1 MWATWAR
8 TTIAFLRGQLT
19 EAESL
24 ATVAFELHQ
33 HVGIWGATETYGLHM
48 MLIWREQSRMAEMA
62 PIVEPILRDTVHPSA
77 PKMLGIFA
85 IERGAVDEI
94 PAILGPDPIPR
105 ARDFT
110 WLADVCVTAEL
121 ASAAHLPCCGELY
134 ETLLPFRDRIV
145 TMDGT
150 FFCMGAASRYL
161 GMLADTLNRP
171 RDAVTHLERAVE
183 LDDRVG
189 AIPWSVRSRWHL
201 AHVLGHGSPAARYVL
216 VDAHRIAADHDLVAL
231 RSMTRAAIDRD

>member
-1 MWATWAR
+1 
-8 TTIAFLRGQLT
+8 
-19 EAESL
+19 
-24 ATVAFELHQ
+24 
-33 HVGIWGATETYGLHM
+33 
-48 MLIWREQSRMAEMA
+48 
-62 PIVEPILRDTVHPSA
+62 
-77 PKMLGIFA
+77 
-85 IERGAVDEI
+85 
-94 PAILGPDPIPR
+94 
-105 ARDFT
+105 
-110 WLADVCVTAEL
+110 VTAEL

-201 AHVLGHGSPAARYVL
+201 AHVLGHGSPAARDVL

-231 RSMTRAAIDRD
+231 RSMTRAAIDGD